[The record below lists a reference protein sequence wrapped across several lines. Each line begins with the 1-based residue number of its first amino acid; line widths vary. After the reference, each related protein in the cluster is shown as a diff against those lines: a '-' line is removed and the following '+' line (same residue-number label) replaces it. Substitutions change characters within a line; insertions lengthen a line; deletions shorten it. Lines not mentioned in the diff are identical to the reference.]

1 MDFIRR
7 DGGRRVTGLY
17 IKSWFIVFICFLI
30 IATVLQGFG
39 TVKAGYRG
47 VHLRFGAVTEKILDE
62 GLYFKIPFIEDVKSV
77 SIKIQKFTSLADAS
91 SSDLQ
96 TVEATI
102 ALNYH
107 VRPGSTAYIYQNV
120 ATDYESEL
128 IAPAI
133 QEVVKAT
140 MATFTAE
147 ELITKRVAV
156 RDMMKESIEKKLDK
170 HGIEIDEFNIENFS
184 FSAAFDDAVEAKVTA
199 EQQAL
204 AAKNKLEQIKFE
216 AQQKIESAKGS
227 AEAIRIESEAL
238 QQAPQILQLRSIEK
252 WNGILP
258 TVTGGAIPFVNIQ

>member
-1 MDFIRR
+1 MKLFKKDASLRIV
-7 DGGRRVTGLY
+7 GIY
-17 IKSWFIVFICFLI
+17 PKSWFILLI
-30 IATVLQGFG
+30 VILVVSGLLQGFG
-39 TVKAGYRG
+39 TVPAGYRG
-47 VHLRFGAVTEKILDE
+47 VHMRFGAVTGQIFDE
-62 GLYFKIPFIEDVKSV
+62 GLYFKIPFIDDIAKI
-77 SIKIQKFTSLADAS
+77 SIKIQKFTSIADAS
-91 SSDLQ
+91 SKDLQ

-107 VRPGSTAYIYQNV
+107 VEPAKTAYIYQNV

-133 QEVVKAT
+133 QEVVKAS

-147 ELITKRVAV
+147 ELITKRVEV
-156 RDMMKESIEKKLDK
+156 RDAMKSNIQGKLVK
-170 HGIEIDEFNIENFS
+170 HGIFIDEFNIENFS
-184 FSAAFDDAVEAKVTA
+184 FSDAFDEAVEAKVTA

-238 QQAPQILQLRSIEK
+238 LQAPQILQLRSIEK
-252 WNGILP
+252 WNGVLP
-258 TVTGGAIPFVNIQ
+258 TVTGGAVPFINVN